1 MYQYKYINKGR
12 YKLEIQDSNNGVD
25 NSVELYLREI
35 GKIPLLSMAEEVA
48 LAKSI
53 QKGDVIAREHMINA
67 NLRLV
72 ASVAKRYAVKCKM
85 PLLDLIQEG
94 NIGLMRA
101 VDKFDYT
108 KGYKFS
114 TYATWWIKQAIS
126 RYIMDAGKSIR
137 IPVYMKEQM
146 NRINKLGG
154 EFAIEHGSEA
164 TVEELATLSG
174 LTIEKVRE
182 IQCYYGE
189 VISLDSP
196 VGDYE
201 DKKIMDFVVDKQAD
215 EQYQIVEILLLEKQM
230 DKILE
235 KLPEREQRI
244 LRLRFGF
251 VDGKIWTLEEVGR
264 EYSVTR
270 ERVRQI
276 EANVLE
282 KLGKKKEVRKL
293 RTYIEL

>member
-1 MYQYKYINKGR
+1 ME
-12 YKLEIQDSNNGVD
+12 LQDSIYGE
-25 NSVELYLREI
+25 NSIELYLREI
-35 GKIPLLSMAEEVA
+35 GKIPLLSAVEEVD
-48 LAKSI
+48 LARKVI
-53 QKGDVIAREHMINA
+53 AGDYDAREHMINA

-72 ASVAKRYAVKCKM
+72 ASVAKRYVVKCKL

-126 RYIMDAGKSIR
+126 RYIMDTAKSIR

-146 NRINKLGG
+146 NRINKLGS
-154 EFAIEHGSEA
+154 EFLIENGKEA
-164 TVEELATLSG
+164 TVDDLATLSG
-174 LTIEKVRE
+174 FTIEKIRE

-196 VGDYE
+196 VGDYD
-201 DKKIMDFVVDKQAD
+201 DKKIMDFVVDKQSD
-215 EQYQIVEILLLEKQM
+215 EQYQSVEILLLSNQM

-264 EYSVTR
+264 EYNVTR

-293 RTYIEL
+293 RTFIET